1 MAEAGGIAI
10 GADGNPVDGVHR
22 VRLVGANCAIVAV
35 KLNGTTGAQIW
46 RQISP
51 AGRRP
56 ISPRASPSGADG
68 HAVVAGATCIG
79 AGNSNCQGKVFKFNG
94 ATGVVI
100 CNVKR
105 GTNYQMLFGVAVVTG
120 ATEQQQRIVTGVQCA
135 ATSQSCNI
143 VTSQLNATTGAQVS
157 TTTYN
162 AGEPLGYFS
171 EIGWGVR
178 IGTDGLPVMTG
189 VSCLVTGC
197 DFRTIKYTSTT
208 MGTVSWNQLYN
219 SGGAN
224 LDAGLGGDI
233 AIANDNRSVITGS
246 SCTVDYPNCVGRIRK
261 LNTTGA

>member
-1 MAEAGGIAI
+1 MFK
-10 GADGNPVDGVHR
+10 V
-22 VRLVGANCAIVAV
+22 
-35 KLNGTTGAQIW
+35 NG
-46 RQISP
+46 S
-51 AGRRP
+51 
-56 ISPRASPSGADG
+56 
-68 HAVVAGATCIG
+68 
-79 AGNSNCQGKVFKFNG
+79 
-94 ATGVVI
+94 TGVVI
-100 CNVKR
+100 FNVTR
-105 GTNYQMLFGVAVVTG
+105 GTNFQMLYGVGVLSSSSNPF
-120 ATEQQQRIVTGVQCA
+120 VTGVQCA

-178 IGTDGLPVMTG
+178 LGTDSLPVMTG
-189 VSCLVTGC
+189 VSCLATGC

-208 MGTVSWNQLYN
+208 MGTVSWNQVYN

-224 LDAGLGGDI
+224 MDAALGGDI

-261 LNTTGA
+261 LNTTGAVMWDVLDGGATTALQAIATGPDANPVVTGYECTGRSLLDTNLQAGAPVHRRAPARRSTWRSTVTATLPMARGSVFRA